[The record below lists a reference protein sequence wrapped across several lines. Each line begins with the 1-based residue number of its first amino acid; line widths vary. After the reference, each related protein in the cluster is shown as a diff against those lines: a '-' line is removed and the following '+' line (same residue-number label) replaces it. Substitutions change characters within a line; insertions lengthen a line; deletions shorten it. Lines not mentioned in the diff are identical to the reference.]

1 VTPDPVKPPNETRL
15 LVIGATGQVGA
26 AVADV
31 ATESRAIGSVIRASR
46 TVNEP
51 AYRIDLGDESSVLG
65 LLEATQPTHVVLT
78 AATTNVAWCQQ
89 HPHESRRVNVDGVK
103 AVTSGS
109 SRLGAHLTFI
119 STDYVFDGTSGPY
132 AETDKT
138 RPINVYGAQKLEAE
152 QLVLGSAD
160 ALVIRTCQ
168 VFGPDPRRAN
178 FVLRTVDSVRQGHDA
193 EAAVDSFGTPTFAPD
208 LGRIIVD
215 LVRRGETGVWHV
227 AGAEHLSRFDLATM
241 AVRAFGGDDSAIR
254 QATSATVSDGVPR
267 PLISGLRC
275 ARLES
280 IGVTTTPL
288 RQALALLASAEVD
301 D

>member
-1 VTPDPVKPPNETRL
+1 MTLDPVKPPDETRL

-26 AVADV
+26 AVSEV
-31 ATESRAIGSVIRASR
+31 ATRSGAFGSVIRASR
-46 TVNEP
+46 TLNEP
-51 AYRIDLGDESSVLG
+51 TLRIDLADETSVLG

-78 AATTNVAWCQQ
+78 AATTNVAWCEQ
-89 HPHESRRVNVDGVK
+89 HPDESRRVNVDGVK

-132 AETDKT
+132 AETDTT

-152 QLVLGSAD
+152 QLVLDSAD
-160 ALVIRTCQ
+160 ALVVRTCQ

-178 FVLRTVDSVRQGHDA
+178 FVLRTVDSALQGRGSA
-193 EAAVDSFGTPTFAPD
+193 AAVNLFGTPTFAPD

-215 LVRRGETGVWHV
+215 LVRRGKTGVWHV
-227 AGAEHLSRFDLATM
+227 AGAEHLSRFELATM
-241 AVRAFGGDDSAIR
+241 AVRAFGGDELVIR
-254 QATSATVSDGVPR
+254 RATAATLSDGVPR
-267 PLISGLRC
+267 PLMSGLRC

-288 RQALALLASAEVD
+288 RQALALLASAEVVD
-301 D
+301 